1 MCVALPGKVLEI
13 VHAGTC
19 TARVD
24 VLGTPRTVNLG
35 LLDVRPGDWVLVG
48 MGLVLER
55 ITEAEAADTLRLL
68 EELEGAA
75 SEAAEGQVPETGS

>member
-13 VHAGTC
+13 VDAGTC

-24 VLGTPRTVNLG
+24 GLGTPRTVNLG
-35 LLDVRPGDWVLVG
+35 VFDVRPGDWVLVG

>member
-1 MCVALPGKVLEI
+1 MCVALPGRVLEI
-13 VHAGTC
+13 VGAGAC